1 MLTMSSMTDHFDNDF
16 STASKKIPR
25 YSAELARQM
34 DDLFNALYDFHGTFV
49 HEVVKL
55 SFINKFLS
63 DQWLPYFSIN
73 MISTHS

>member
-1 MLTMSSMTDHFDNDF
+1 MLTMSSTTDHFENDF

-34 DDLFNALYDFHGTFV
+34 DDLFNALYDFHGMFV
-49 HEVVKL
+49 HGIVKL

-63 DQWLPYFSIN
+63 DQWLLYFSIN